1 MNIIQKRRLTYL
13 IILLIGVSIAIGIA
27 LFALKQNINLY
38 YTPSEVITG
47 HAPLH
52 HTFRMGGLVKKGSVL
67 HGKQGLQVSFVVTD
81 LKKEVTVVYEGILP
95 DLFHDGQGVVV
106 QGQLLPSGSFR
117 AEQVLAKHDEK
128 YMPPAAAAALK
139 S

>member
-38 YTPSEVITG
+38 YTPSDIMIG
-47 HAPLH
+47 HVPAH
-52 HTFRMGGLVKKGSVL
+52 HTFRMGGLVKKGSVE
-67 HGKQGLQVSFVVTD
+67 HSKQDLQVSFVVTD

-95 DLFHDGQGVVV
+95 DLFRDGQGVVV
-106 QGQLLPSGSFR
+106 QGQLLQSGTFK

-139 S
+139 K